1 MASEAGQ
8 QQTYL
13 EAVRAA
19 LWEEMEA
26 DERVFLLGEDIGA
39 YGGVYKVT
47 AGFLERFGADR
58 VIDTPIAE
66 NAIIGAATGAALMG
80 MRPVAEIQFADFM
93 ACGFDQL
100 VNMAAKIHYR
110 WGAAVPL
117 VVRAPAGATWASAG
131 PFHSQSPE
139 AWFAHVPGLK
149 VVIPASPYDAKG
161 LLKAAIRDPNPVVF
175 LEQKYLY
182 RRLKETLPDEDYIVP
197 LGAAAVKRGG
207 SDLTVVAYGAMV
219 ALALEAA
226 ESVAAVGIDVEVVD
240 LRSLVPLDEATVLDS
255 VRKTGKVVVV
265 HEAQRTGGFGGE
277 IVARIAEGAFEW
289 LDGPIVR
296 VTAPDTPI
304 PTHPTLEREYLPSAG
319 KIAAAIRDL
328 AAY

>member
-1 MASEAGQ
+1 MADVS
-8 QQTYL
+8 YL
-13 EAVRAA
+13 EAIRAG
-19 LWEEMEA
+19 LWEEMET
-26 DERVFLLGEDIGA
+26 DDRVFTFGEDIGV

-47 AGFLERFGADR
+47 AGLLERFGEDR

-66 NAIIGAATGAALMG
+66 NAIIGMAVGAALMG
-80 MRPVAEIQFADFM
+80 MRPVAEIQFADFI

-110 WGAAVPL
+110 WRAPVPM

-149 VVIPASPYDAKG
+149 VVIPSTPYDAKG
-161 LLKAAIRDPNPVVF
+161 LLKAAIRDPNPVIY

-182 RRLKETLPDEDYIVP
+182 RRLKDSLPAEDYVVP
-197 LGAAAVKRGG
+197 LGTADVKRAG
-207 SDLTVVAYGAMV
+207 SDLTIVTYGSMVQMSLAAAATVAG
-219 ALALEAA
+219 E
-226 ESVAAVGIDVEVVD
+226 GIDVEVVD
-240 LRSLVPLDEATVLDS
+240 LRSLVPLDEDTVLDS
-255 VRKTGKVVVV
+255 VRRTSKAIVV
-265 HEAQRTGGFGGE
+265 HEAHRTAGFGGE
-277 IVARIAEGAFEW
+277 IVARIAEEAFEW

-304 PTHPTLEREYLPSAG
+304 PTHPTLENEYLPNAE
-319 KIAAAIRDL
+319 KIAAAVRDL